1 MALQKMLGQKKVFQ
15 IQPKSTQGTQGEHN
29 KALFN
34 QKLPLGIDPTS
45 FNEAIRW
52 ERKKLRLLFEQ

>member
-15 IQPKSTQGTQGEHN
+15 IQPKSTQGTKGEHN

-34 QKLPLGIDPTS
+34 QKLPLGSLPQVS
-45 FNEAIRW
+45 R
-52 ERKKLRLLFEQ
+52 RLLGKI

>member
-34 QKLPLGIDPTS
+34 QKLPLGSLPQVS
-45 FNEAIRW
+45 R
-52 ERKKLRLLFEQ
+52 RLLGKI